1 MRLRIGISRWR
12 ITSLARKGGRGGR
25 GSKYQGASRGFA
37 AGLADLWDTCSIVAI
52 RMAVSLRRSLAT
64 RGSRFS
70 RNLEKKSQACT
81 GRQADEESW
90 QTKTTALAAMPDED
104 VRVSGDPVVKV
115 RRSLGHLRIADF
127 SHDADGE
134 K

>member
-12 ITSLARKGGRGGR
+12 MTRLGKEGGPMGARQRVPGSLKGL
-25 GSKYQGASRGFA
+25 A
-37 AGLADLWDTCSIVAI
+37 AGLADLWDTFSIVAI
-52 RMAVSLRRSLAT
+52 RPAVSLRRSLAT

-81 GRQADEESW
+81 GRQADESW

-115 RRSLGHLRIADF
+115 RRSLGNFRIADF
-127 SHDADGE
+127 SLHSDGE

>member
-1 MRLRIGISRWR
+1 M
-12 ITSLARKGGRGGR
+12 ARKGGRGGR

-81 GRQADEESW
+81 GRQADESW
-90 QTKTTALAAMPDED
+90 QTKTTAFAAMPDED

-127 SHDADGE
+127 SHHADGE